1 MRLTPLSKILVVLAV
16 SGIGYVVVT
25 QTGLIDK
32 IAPAAESKTPSVPPR
47 ADLPEMGT
55 TPAFAG
61 AEPGCTDKTDV
72 RFLIWAWNAQTG
84 GLLANG
90 GQRAAVGSAMC
101 ERGVDLQFTRQDD
114 VGKMQEALVAF
125 ATELSQ
131 GKAQPEA
138 GAHFVAIMGDGAA
151 SFLKGLNDTLLKLGN
166 GYTAKVVGSMG
177 YSRGEDKFM
186 GPPAWKKNPMQARG
200 GVVAGYLRDGDWN
213 IALKWLGDN
222 GICNNPDEKTY
233 DPNCLNWVAA
243 NDYLDAG
250 EKYIANYCEDRPES
264 VNGKRTGKTV
274 KACVNG
280 VVTWT
285 PGDVNV
291 AHKRGGLVSV
301 VSTREYSSQM
311 PNVIIGI
318 DKWMRDNRPVVEGM
332 LEGIFAGSDQIKES
346 PQALSRGAAISAAVY
361 KEEDGAYWEKY
372 FKGVTETD
380 KTGLQVELG
389 GSSVNNLAD
398 NLLLFGLT
406 PGSSNLFAATYRVFG
421 DIVKSQYPELMPSY
435 FPVEQVLDT
444 SYVQAIAKRSAPKA
458 AAEAPRFEASAPIKN
473 VVSRR
478 SWQITFDSGK
488 ATFTSGAM
496 RDLDQ
501 LLQDTLVA
509 GATAIEVHG
518 HTDAAGSPD
527 ANLRL
532 SEERAFAVKQWLE
545 QKAPV
550 NFPAGRVRV
559 FAHGQQ
565 NPVAPNSTPDGR
577 AQNRRVEIVLGT
589 TES

>member
-1 MRLTPLSKILVVLAV
+1 MRLTPLSKILIVLAA

-25 QTGLIDK
+25 KTGLLDK
-32 IAPAAESKTPSVPPR
+32 LAPAAETKAPSVPPR
-47 ADLPEMGT
+47 ADLPDMGAA
-55 TPAFAG
+55 TPAFTG

-90 GQRAAVGSAMC
+90 GPRAAVGSAMC
-101 ERGVDLQFTRQDD
+101 EHGVDLQVTRQDA
-114 VGKMQEALVAF
+114 VGKMQESLVAF

-138 GAHFVAIMGDGAA
+138 GAHFVAIMGDGGA
-151 SFLKGLNDTLLKLGN
+151 SFLKGVNDTLLKLGPQ
-166 GYTAKVVGSMG
+166 YTAKVVGSMG

-186 GPPAWKKNPMQARG
+186 GPPAWKKNPMSARG
-200 GVVAGYLRDGDWN
+200 GVVSGYLRDGDWN

-233 DPNCLNWVAA
+233 DPQCLNWVAA
-243 NDYLDAG
+243 NDYLDAA
-250 EKYIANYCEDRPES
+250 EKYIANYCEDRPEATG
-264 VNGKRTGKTV
+264 GKRTGKTT

-291 AHKRGGLVSV
+291 AKKRGGLVS
-301 VSTREYSSQM
+301 
-311 PNVIIGI
+311 IIGI

-332 LEGIFAGSDQIKES
+332 LQGIFEGSDQIKQS
-346 PQALSRGAAISAAVY
+346 PQALGRGAAISAAVY

-372 FKGVTETD
+372 FKVVTETD
-380 KTGLQVELG
+380 AKGLAVELG

-421 DIVKSQYPELMPSY
+421 DIVKQQYPELMPSY
-435 FPVEQVLDT
+435 FPVEQILDT
-444 SYVQAIAKRSAPKA
+444 SYVQSIAKRAAPKTE
-458 AAEAPRFEASAPIKN
+458 AEVAKFEASAPIKN

-478 SWQITFDSGK
+478 SWQINFDSGL
-488 ATFTSGAM
+488 ATFTASAA

-501 LLQDTLVA
+501 LLRDTLVA

-565 NPVAPNSTPDGR
+565 NPVAPNTTPEGR